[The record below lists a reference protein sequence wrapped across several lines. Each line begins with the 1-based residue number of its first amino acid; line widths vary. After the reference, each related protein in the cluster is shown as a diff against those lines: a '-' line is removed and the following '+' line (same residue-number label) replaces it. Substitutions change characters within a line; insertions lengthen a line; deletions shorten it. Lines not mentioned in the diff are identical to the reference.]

1 VNQDDSDI
9 QYLNEVD
16 RFEES
21 YLRKKVTSSTILVP
35 NTPNTTNGNE
45 ENQIPLSQ
53 QRKRKELS
61 SPDSSE
67 LAEITSFQFKG
78 KAEKNDDDDIIVD
91 LVKPIAVNKPHSSV
105 STSKALFKVNYTFFK
120 RLT

>member
-1 VNQDDSDI
+1 M
-9 QYLNEVD
+9 
-16 RFEES
+16 
-21 YLRKKVTSSTILVP
+21 TSSTILVP

-78 KAEKNDDDDIIVD
+78 KAEKNDDDDVIVD
-91 LVKPIAVNKPHSSV
+91 LVKPIAVNRPHSSV
-105 STSKALFKVNYTFFK
+105 STSKALFKVSYAFFN
-120 RLT
+120 RIT